1 MERKIDNKLRLA
13 PFEACDYLDNEETIA
28 EYLSAALENPDPNA
42 FIFAIQ
48 DVAKAKKISKPTNC
62 SFFEQQQFDK
72 TFKGEAPLSF
82 NTVRELI
89 NSIGI
94 RFKVVTQS
102 TC

>member
-1 MERKIDNKLRLA
+1 MKRKIDNKLRLA

-42 FIFAIQ
+42 FIVAIQ
-48 DVAKAKKISKPTNC
+48 DVVKAKKISKPKNC
-62 SFFEQQQFDK
+62 SFFEQQQFDR